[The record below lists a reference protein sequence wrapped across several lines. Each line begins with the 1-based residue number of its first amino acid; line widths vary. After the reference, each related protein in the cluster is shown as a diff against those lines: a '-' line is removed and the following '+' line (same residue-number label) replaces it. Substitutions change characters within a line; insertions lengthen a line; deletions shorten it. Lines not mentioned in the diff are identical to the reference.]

1 MTLSPQDI
9 KKLKGSQFRRA
20 IESRNV
26 FFEMI
31 IWFFIIS
38 ILILSFRKPIL
49 LIGIPI
55 FYFILTKLYALYFNT
70 EFFYYHYPYLF
81 KKKVFYFSALSTIH
95 AEQTHFN
102 NDSPRMVLIFIISG
116 KEIKVGFPND
126 HSVKDFFRINPDLR
140 KKVRYHNDLKSL
152 ELKKLILSIDEI
164 TK

>member
-1 MTLSPQDI
+1 MTHSLQDI

-38 ILILSFRKPIL
+38 IIILSFRKPIL

-55 FYFILTKLYALYFNT
+55 FYFILTKLYTLYFNT

-81 KKKVFYFSALSTIH
+81 KKKVFYFSAVSTIH
-95 AEQTHFN
+95 AQEKHI
-102 NDSPRMVLIFIISG
+102 PRNHPQRVLIFIISG
-116 KEIKVGFPND
+116 KDITVGFSND